1 MKRVRSILALTLAL
15 VLVLAMGTAAFAANT
30 TEHPITI
37 MNTQASHTYTA
48 YQVFAGDVKTLEGKT
63 VLTNISWGAGVDGD
77 ALLTALKKSNN
88 DVYGACA
95 NAEDVANVL
104 KGFTN
109 SSTELDAFAK
119 IVGEHLAAAA
129 GTSTESVSPYV
140 IKVKGDGYY
149 FVKDTGVLGNNDAA
163 TKYILQVIEDSTI
176 AAKVELPTIDKVI
189 VNADSHNGGE
199 GNGTAQDVGSDVS
212 FKLTSKVPAMD
223 GYTSYT
229 YVVHD
234 TLSDGLTF
242 NNDVAVTIGG
252 TTYTN
257 FTVAQDGQS
266 FTITFNDFINQK
278 ANAGKDIVITYSA
291 KINEKALNRDDE
303 TNTVHLEYSNN
314 PYDGSSTG
322 TTPDEVVYV
331 YDFDIVIDKYTG
343 DEADGTRLAGA
354 MFVLKNAEGKYYHW
368 NAVTKAVEWVS
379 VDAEPDTLNK
389 SAEEIKAAWEQLGV
403 TVATTDASGAAR
415 FSGLDVGS
423 YSLKEIA
430 APAGY
435 NLLKEE
441 VTVTITA
448 SYNED
453 GTLKE
458 SSAASTDNGQYFQT
472 EKIQNNA
479 GTELPST
486 GGTGTT
492 IFYILGSLLVV
503 VAGVLLVTR
512 KRMNASEN

>member
-1 MKRVRSILALTLAL
+1 
-15 VLVLAMGTAAFAANT
+15 
-30 TEHPITI
+30 
-37 MNTQASHTYTA
+37 
-48 YQVFAGDVKTLEGKT
+48 
-63 VLTNISWGAGVDGD
+63 
-77 ALLTALKKSNN
+77 
-88 DVYGACA
+88 
-95 NAEDVANVL
+95 
-104 KGFTN
+104 
-109 SSTELDAFAK
+109 
-119 IVGEHLAAAA
+119 
-129 GTSTESVSPYV
+129 
-140 IKVKGDGYY
+140 
-149 FVKDTGVLGNNDAA
+149 
-163 TKYILQVIEDSTI
+163 
-176 AAKVELPTIDKVI
+176 
-189 VNADSHNGGE
+189 
-199 GNGTAQDVGSDVS
+199 
-212 FKLTSKVPAMD
+212 MD